1 MNSVDSSYMQ
11 QPDPP
16 CIVLAAKN
24 FDYQPPESAPTFY
37 LSTISRNYMQ
47 EKKVWTPLFRG
58 KYYFELIITITSKM
72 WNCDYVRHRSK
83 VHKAKVNRTQ
93 WNREHTRTGQ
103 QTCWQRSDGNWDYV
117 HTQTHWWQWS
127 EEETGG
133 EWGTPE
139 TN

>member
-1 MNSVDSSYMQ
+1 M
-11 QPDPP
+11 
-16 CIVLAAKN
+16 CTVLMCSNPTLHALLWLPKILIAN
-24 FDYQPPESAPTFY
+24 LRSLPQHFIYQLLVEIICKRRRS
-37 LSTISRNYMQ
+37 
-47 EKKVWTPLFRG
+47 EPLFSG
-58 KYYFELIITITSKM
+58 EKYYFELIITITSKM